1 MKRAYARVKKLVTIQ
16 ICYELVYI
24 SDTMPEHFLDNN
36 ALIMGCWIVLLLM
49 HKKILYHSIL
59 YLNDLQVLSS

>member
-24 SDTMPEHFLDNN
+24 FDTMPEHFLDNN
-36 ALIMGCWIVLLLM
+36 ALIMGC
-49 HKKILYHSIL
+49 
-59 YLNDLQVLSS
+59 